1 MYKGKSDKA
10 AAVLAQAAR
19 INRTSLPEGR
29 LVTLEEKEYHL
40 QLSKERQ
47 AILPEATAHRDDQII
62 ADEAANVSMAMG
74 VLYRKEVADSCHGDE
89 DTKSQ
94 EDNSVNETIEMVVI
108 ASDSDRPLCYHQYLR
123 NRKRYVCL
131 FVINICTINN
141 FVQIR
146 LMRQK

>member
-47 AILPEATAHRDDQII
+47 AILPEATTNKDDQIVTDAA
-62 ADEAANVSMAMG
+62 ADVTMTMG
-74 VLYRKEVADSCHGDE
+74 VRYRKEVADSCHGDE
-89 DTKSQ
+89 DISSQ
-94 EDNSVNETIEMVVI
+94 DHSVDETIEMVSI
-108 ASDSDRPLCYHQYLR
+108 ASDSDQAILLPSTLR
-123 NRKRYVCL
+123 K
-131 FVINICTINN
+131 
-141 FVQIR
+141 
-146 LMRQK
+146 QKKV